1 MALTISE
8 LDTWGHPQGR
18 RFLAHKKKER
28 AISLHEEK
36 EGGKKPLLYKGEL
49 KKISKALRKDAEM
62 IELGGRAVEK
72 MEALRG
78 PIGEI

>member
-1 MALTISE
+1 M
-8 LDTWGHPQGR
+8 
-18 RFLAHKKKER
+18 
-28 AISLHEEK
+28 
-36 EGGKKPLLYKGEL
+36 GKKPLLYKGEL